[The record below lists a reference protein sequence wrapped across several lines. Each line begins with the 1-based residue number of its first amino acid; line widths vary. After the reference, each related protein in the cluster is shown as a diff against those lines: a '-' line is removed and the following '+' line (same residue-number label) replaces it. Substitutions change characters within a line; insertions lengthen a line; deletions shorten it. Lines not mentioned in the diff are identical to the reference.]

1 LIAGVRT
8 DESGAKH
15 LIIIVLQIVV
25 LQICSRKT
33 ERADASLCNHHH
45 HQIVAL
51 WKRDETGLK
60 SRSCFSVLIEHGLR
74 ANALSA

>member
-33 ERADASLCNHHH
+33 ERADASL
-45 HQIVAL
+45 
-51 WKRDETGLK
+51 
-60 SRSCFSVLIEHGLR
+60 
-74 ANALSA
+74 